1 MNPISAS
8 SLLHFTNGIE
18 SLKGIL
24 GKGFRYSYCCEKF
37 SETIV
42 ANKIYPNNPSFFR
55 PIHSINPYVAI
66 PMICFCDIPFTR
78 AMQHAKI
85 YGNFIIGLDKDMAM
99 SLYRLLLNPVLYKN
113 SNLIEMGLDDLS
125 VVKAQSQ
132 KIMGCNNL
140 NQSICQII
148 GNTKPYSG
156 ELKIQTPDGK
166 VEILK
171 DYCFYNEREWR
182 IVMPD
187 DYDKDIKW
195 FWNINPEEFDINK
208 HEYNSILQK
217 TQYAYVSFVKELKE
231 KIDEENFPN
240 LITHIVV
247 DTDDKI
253 PEIVDFILN
262 PNQCLFH
269 YNNVSNKIRKILV
282 SKVTSFERIEKDF

>member
-8 SLLHFTNGIE
+8 SLLHFTRGIK

-24 GKGFRYSYCCEKF
+24 EKGFQYSYCCENF
-37 SETIV
+37 SQTIV
-42 ANKIYPNNPSFFR
+42 ANKIYPNNPFYFR
-55 PIHSINPYVAI
+55 PIPEISPYVAI
-66 PMICFCDIPFTR
+66 PMICFCDIPLTR
-78 AMQHAKI
+78 SMQHAKI
-85 YGNFIIGLDKDMAM
+85 YGNFILGLDKDMAM
-99 SLYRLLLNPVLYKN
+99 SSFGPLLNPVLYKV
-113 SNLIEMGLDDLS
+113 SNYIEVGLNDLS
-125 VVKAQSQ
+125 VVKVQSH
-132 KIMGCNNL
+132 KITGCNNL

-148 GNTKPYSG
+148 GNTKPYKG

-166 VEILK
+166 VETLK

-182 IVMPD
+182 IVLPD
-187 DYDKDIKW
+187 GYDKDIKW
-195 FWNINPEEFDINK
+195 YWNINPKEFDKNK
-208 HEYNSILQK
+208 NEYNSILQK

-240 LITHIVV
+240 FITHIVV

-253 PEIVDFILN
+253 PEIVDFILD
-262 PNQCLFH
+262 PGQCLFH